1 MSDDDLRRLMTKL
14 AAAAHLVSAEL
25 DDLIG
30 LAYES
35 TVSDSVQVAGG
46 DTIDLHAVGDQRART
61 ALAGIDKHAAP
72 LLEHLNNAMHLLH
85 ATGPQDAP
93 TPRTR
98 RQISRKEHGEAIDAQ
113 APRKARGDY
122 TPHRTLP
129 QPGIH

>member
-46 DTIDLHAVGDQRART
+46 DVVDLHAVGDQRART
-61 ALAGIDKHAAP
+61 ALAGIDKHAHP

-113 APRKARGDY
+113 ARRKARGDY

>member
-35 TVSDSVQVAGG
+35 TVTDSVQVSGG
-46 DTIDLHAVGDQRART
+46 DVVDLHAVGDQRART
-61 ALAGIDKHAAP
+61 ALAGIDKHAHP

-113 APRKARGDY
+113 ARRKARGDY

>member
-30 LAYES
+30 LGYES

-61 ALAGIDKHAAP
+61 ALAGIDKHAHP

-113 APRKARGDY
+113 ARRKARGDY

>member
-35 TVSDSVQVAGG
+35 TVSDSVQVSGG
-46 DTIDLHAVGDQRART
+46 DVVDLHAVGDQRART
-61 ALAGIDKHAAP
+61 ALAGIDKHAHP

-113 APRKARGDY
+113 ARRKARGDY

>member
-1 MSDDDLRRLMTKL
+1 MSDDDLRRMMTKL

-46 DTIDLHAVGDQRART
+46 DVVDLHAVGDQRART
-61 ALAGIDKHAAP
+61 ALSGIDKHAYP
-72 LLEHLNNAMHLLH
+72 LLEHLNNAIQLLH
-85 ATGPQDAP
+85 ASGPQDAP
-93 TPRTR
+93 APRTR

-113 APRKARGDY
+113 ARRKARGDY

>member
-46 DTIDLHAVGDQRART
+46 DTIDLPAVGDQRART
-61 ALAGIDKHAAP
+61 ALAGIDKHAHP

-113 APRKARGDY
+113 ARRKARGDY

>member
-1 MSDDDLRRLMTKL
+1 M
-14 AAAAHLVSAEL
+14 
-25 DDLIG
+25 IG

-46 DTIDLHAVGDQRART
+46 DPIDLHAVGDQRART
-61 ALAGIDKHAAP
+61 ALAGIDKHAHP

-113 APRKARGDY
+113 ARRKARGDY
-122 TPHRTLP
+122 TPHRTVP

>member
-1 MSDDDLRRLMTKL
+1 MSDDDLRRMMTKL
-14 AAAAHLVSAEL
+14 AAAAHLVASEL
-25 DDLIG
+25 EDLIG

-46 DTIDLHAVGDQRART
+46 DVVDLHAVGDQRART
-61 ALAGIDKHAAP
+61 ALAGIDKHAHP

-113 APRKARGDY
+113 ARRKARGDY

>member
-1 MSDDDLRRLMTKL
+1 MTKL
-14 AAAAHLVSAEL
+14 AAAAHLVSAER

-35 TVSDSVQVAGG
+35 TVSESGQDAGG

-61 ALAGIDKHAAP
+61 ALAGIDKHAHP

-98 RQISRKEHGEAIDAQ
+98 RPSSRKEHGEAIDAQ
-113 APRKARGDY
+113 ARRKARGDY

>member
-1 MSDDDLRRLMTKL
+1 MSDDDLRRMMTKL

-46 DTIDLHAVGDQRART
+46 DVVDLHAVGDQRART
-61 ALAGIDKHAAP
+61 ALAGIDKHAHP

-113 APRKARGDY
+113 ARRKARGDY

>member
-61 ALAGIDKHAAP
+61 ALAGIDKHAHP

-113 APRKARGDY
+113 ARRKARGEY
-122 TPHRTLP
+122 TPHRNWP

>member
-1 MSDDDLRRLMTKL
+1 MSDDDLRRMMTKL
-14 AAAAHLVSAEL
+14 AAAAHLVAAEL

-46 DTIDLHAVGDQRART
+46 DVVDLHAVGDQRART
-61 ALAGIDKHAAP
+61 ALAGIDKHAHP
-72 LLEHLNNAMHLLH
+72 LLEHLNNAIQLLH

-113 APRKARGDY
+113 ARRKARGDY

>member
-30 LAYES
+30 LPYES

-61 ALAGIDKHAAP
+61 ALAGIDKHAHP

-113 APRKARGDY
+113 ARRKARGDY

>member
-1 MSDDDLRRLMTKL
+1 VSDDDLRRLMTKL

-61 ALAGIDKHAAP
+61 ALAGIDKHAHP

-113 APRKARGDY
+113 ARRKARGDY

>member
-61 ALAGIDKHAAP
+61 ALAGIDKHAHP
-72 LLEHLNNAMHLLH
+72 LHEHLNNAMHLLH
-85 ATGPQDAP
+85 ATGPQETP

-113 APRKARGDY
+113 ARRKARGDY

>member
-1 MSDDDLRRLMTKL
+1 MSDDDLRRMMTKL

-46 DTIDLHAVGDQRART
+46 DVVDLHAVGDPRART
-61 ALAGIDKHAAP
+61 ALAGIDKHAHP

-98 RQISRKEHGEAIDAQ
+98 RQISRKEHGEAIEAQ
-113 APRKARGDY
+113 ARRKARGDY

>member
-1 MSDDDLRRLMTKL
+1 VSDDELRRLMTKL

-46 DTIDLHAVGDQRART
+46 DVVDLHAVGDQRART
-61 ALAGIDKHAAP
+61 ALAGIDRHAYP
-72 LLEHLNNAMHLLH
+72 LLEILNNAMHLLH

-113 APRKARGDY
+113 ARRKARGDY

>member
-46 DTIDLHAVGDQRART
+46 ATIDLHAVGDQRART
-61 ALAGIDKHAAP
+61 ALAGIDKHAHP

-113 APRKARGDY
+113 ARRKARGDY

>member
-1 MSDDDLRRLMTKL
+1 MTKL

-46 DTIDLHAVGDQRART
+46 DVVDLHAVGDQRART
-61 ALAGIDKHAAP
+61 ALAGIDKHAHP

-113 APRKARGDY
+113 ARRKARGDY

>member
-61 ALAGIDKHAAP
+61 ALAGIDKHAHP
-72 LLEHLNNAMHLLH
+72 LLEHLNNAMHLLL

-98 RQISRKEHGEAIDAQ
+98 RQIRRKEHGEAIEAQ
-113 APRKARGDY
+113 ARRKARGDY

>member
-98 RQISRKEHGEAIDAQ
+98 RQISRKEHGEALDAQ
-113 APRKARGDY
+113 ARRKARGDY